1 MEIKSPIGE
10 MPFEIER
17 VEMGPAG
24 IELHGAM
31 GAWPTEVTIPWGD
44 LPVIAQ
50 RTLRPALPYL
60 SAAAISVGALAIA
73 RRR

>member
-10 MPFEIER
+10 MPLEV
-17 VEMGPAG
+17 VEVRLRPGG
-24 IELHGAM
+24 LELHGAM
-31 GAWPTEVTIPWGD
+31 GSWPTDVSIPWSD
-44 LPVIAQ
+44 LPVLAQ

-60 SAAAISVGALAIA
+60 SAAAISVAALAIA

>member
-10 MPFEIER
+10 MPFEV
-17 VEMGPAG
+17 VEVRMGRG
-24 IELHGAM
+24 GLELHGAM
-31 GAWPTEVTIPWGD
+31 GAWPTEVSIPWSE
-44 LPVIAQ
+44 LPVLAQ

-60 SAAAISVGALAIA
+60 SAAAISVAALAIA